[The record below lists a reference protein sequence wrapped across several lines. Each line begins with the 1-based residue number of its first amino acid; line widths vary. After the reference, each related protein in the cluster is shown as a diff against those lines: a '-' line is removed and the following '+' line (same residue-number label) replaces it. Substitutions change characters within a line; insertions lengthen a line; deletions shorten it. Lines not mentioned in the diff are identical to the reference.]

1 METLSKP
8 SLFWDIRS
16 VDPDKNSDFVIDRIL
31 NSGDEGDLRWAIK
44 YYGIAKMK
52 ARFEQNRNLDDKSFS
67 FWCKYF
73 DIDKSSC
80 IQKQLKTKQGA
91 FWKRSD

>member
-8 SLFWDIRS
+8 SLFWDVRS

-31 NSGDEGDLRWAIK
+31 NSGDEEDLRWAIK
-44 YYGIAKMK
+44 YYGIVKMK

-80 IQKQLKTKQGA
+80 IQKQLKAKQGA
-91 FWKRSD
+91 FWKRLD